1 MHIPLPEVRPL
12 VSADSD
18 RGRRRLEFWKETTV
32 FVCLQTMLSVFTQ
45 IFEHLCDALVENF
58 SLLILLVA
66 RFHVDVR
73 HIYRASIAGKGPP
86 LEALQALL
94 VGCEVEVSA
103 L

>member
-1 MHIPLPEVRPL
+1 M
-12 VSADSD
+12 
-18 RGRRRLEFWKETTV
+18 RL
-32 FVCLQTMLSVFTQ
+32 L
-45 IFEHLCDALVENF
+45 NF
-58 SLLILLVA
+58 SLVILLVS

-94 VGCEVEVSA
+94 GGCEVEVSA

>member
-1 MHIPLPEVRPL
+1 MRWL
-12 VSADSD
+12 
-18 RGRRRLEFWKETTV
+18 
-32 FVCLQTMLSVFTQ
+32 
-45 IFEHLCDALVENF
+45 NF

-103 L
+103 LQIIEEILIV